1 MNLRSEMVFLSEPYA
16 VSDEP
21 ECCDQCDKENVDL
34 CSYCVRLICAACCAE
49 DDADIAALME

>member
-1 MNLRSEMVFLSEPYA
+1 MNLRSERYVMGE
-16 VSDEP
+16 DEP

-34 CSYCVRLICAACCAE
+34 FSYCGAWICSECCAE